1 MMGRSEFLTA
11 IRDFPHDIEPR
22 LWLAGLLE
30 DDNDPRGEFIRTQ
43 CDLETLSVRSP
54 IRFDLETREREL
66 LADHEDDWLG
76 PLAGIVDWA
85 VFRRGFV
92 EEIAISAK
100 AFLEHADRILAW
112 GPIREVHFRGAERK
126 MPELAACPA
135 LERVTFVDLS
145 DNYIRDAGVRTLVHF
160 AASRAGWR
168 GLNLGS
174 TGIGDSAIR
183 AIAASTTLPSLRELY
198 LCGNRVSRR
207 GVKAIAG
214 SRLLGRLDLLS
225 LRFNACQP
233 SEVPEH
239 AAILV

>member
-1 MMGRSEFLTA
+1 MMGLSEFLTA

-22 LWLAGLLE
+22 LRFAGLLE
-30 DDNDPRGEFIRTQ
+30 DDNNPRGEFIRTQ
-43 CDLETLSVRSP
+43 CDLEKLSVRNP
-54 IRFDLETREREL
+54 IRIDLETREREL
-66 LADHEDDWLG
+66 LADHEDEWLG

-100 AFLEHADRILAW
+100 AFLQHADRILAW
-112 GPIREVHFRGAERK
+112 GPIPEVHFQGADRK

-135 LERVTFVDLS
+135 LANVTFLDLS
-145 DNYIRDAGVRTLVHF
+145 DNYLRDVGVKTLVQSPHLG
-160 AASRAGWR
+160 RLE

-174 TGIGDSAIR
+174 TGIGDQAAR
-183 AIAASTTLPSLRELY
+183 ALAAATTLPSLRELY

-225 LRFNACQP
+225 LRFNACP
-233 SEVPEH
+233 PGDVPAH
-239 AAILV
+239 ASILV

>member
-22 LWLAGLLE
+22 LRLAGLLE

-100 AFLEHADRILAW
+100 AFLAHADRIHAW
-112 GPIREVHFRGAERK
+112 GPIREVHFRGAERR
-126 MPELAACPA
+126 MPELAACPTLA
-135 LERVTFVDLS
+135 RVTFLDLS
-145 DNYIRDAGVRTLVHF
+145 DNFIRDVGVKTLVTSLHV
-160 AASRAGWR
+160 ARLE

-174 TGIGDSAIR
+174 TGIGDPAVR
-183 AIAASTTLPSLRELY
+183 AVAASTTLPSLRELF

-207 GVKAIAG
+207 GVKTLTG
-214 SRLLGRLDLLS
+214 SRIFSRLELLS
-225 LRFNACQP
+225 LRYNACTP
-233 SEVPEH
+233 SDVPEH

>member
-22 LWLAGLLE
+22 LRFAGLLE
-30 DDNDPRGEFIRTQ
+30 DENDPRGEFIRTQ
-43 CDLETLSVRSP
+43 CDLETLSVRNP
-54 IRFDLETREREL
+54 IRIDLETREREL
-66 LADHEDDWLG
+66 LADHEDEWLG

-85 VFRRGFV
+85 VFQRGFV
-92 EEIAISAK
+92 EEIAISAR

-126 MPELAACPA
+126 MPDLAACPA
-135 LERVTFVDLS
+135 LARVTFVDLS
-145 DNYIRDAGVRTLVHF
+145 DNYLRDIGVKTLATSPHL
-160 AASRAGWR
+160 ARLE

-174 TGIGDSAIR
+174 TGIGDAAVR
-183 AIAASTTLPSLRELY
+183 ALARSTTFPSLRELY

-207 GVKAIAG
+207 GLKTLAG
-214 SRLLGRLDLLS
+214 SRLIGRLERLS
-225 LRFNACQP
+225 LRFNDCEP
-233 SEVPEH
+233 GELPEH